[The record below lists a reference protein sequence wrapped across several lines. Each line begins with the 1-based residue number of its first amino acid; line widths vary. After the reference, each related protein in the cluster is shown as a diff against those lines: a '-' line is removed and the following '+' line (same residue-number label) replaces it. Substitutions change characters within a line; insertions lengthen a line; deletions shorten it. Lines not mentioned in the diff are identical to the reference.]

1 MSDLHRAVMDEIDAH
16 APAAAPPFST
26 IRARKRRRDRRNLGV
41 AGAGLAVAGAVTLLV
56 AVPALGDRGTSEN
69 LVAGKDPTAPPSA
82 APSASPCSEIQAA
95 LAGITRATV
104 GAWPP
109 LSREGLALVTDA
121 NHVLRDAQP
130 HLPQPEQEL
139 VWQARDALNQI
150 MLGDADPPP
159 FELLASIRRDLA
171 AGCPEY
177 THSSSHSSPGPDPLG
192 IHAAPEL
199 NAPYLACAREKGFDP
214 QVAEVFVNHSD
225 KPMFVKTGNEV
236 PAAVHRPCWVRLG
249 GDDPFSTS
257 YGNGSRDDPVVEG

>member
-26 IRARKRRRDRRNLGV
+26 IRARKRRRDRRRVGL
-41 AGAGLAVAGAVTLLV
+41 AGACLAVAGAATLLV
-56 AVPALGDRGTSEN
+56 GVPALGSRGDGRS
-69 LVAGKDPTAPPSA
+69 LVAGNDPTAPPSA
-82 APSASPCSEIQAA
+82 DTPTSPCSEIQVA
-95 LAGITRATV
+95 LGGITADTV
-104 GAWPP
+104 APWPP
-109 LSREGLALVTDA
+109 LTRDGGALVSDA
-121 NHVLRDAQP
+121 LRVVREAQP
-130 HLPQPEQEL
+130 HLPQPDQDL

-150 MLGDADPPP
+150 FLGDAEPPP

-177 THSSSHSSPGPDPLG
+177 TGHPPSHSSPGPDPLG

-214 QVAEVFVNHSD
+214 QVAEVFVNRSD
-225 KPMFVKTGNEV
+225 KPMFVKTGHEV

-257 YGNGSRDDPVVEG
+257 YGKDG